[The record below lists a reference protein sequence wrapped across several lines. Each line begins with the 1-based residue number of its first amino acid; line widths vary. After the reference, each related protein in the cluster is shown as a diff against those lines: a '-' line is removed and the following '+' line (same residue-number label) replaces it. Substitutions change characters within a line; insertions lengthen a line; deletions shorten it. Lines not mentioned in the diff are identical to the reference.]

1 MRMRILPAEEKERF
15 SMSVDSNLIRTG
27 SVADGAC
34 FFYSMNLA
42 FRDFREATAEEKKE
56 FIENQRTTLA
66 EELSLEDW
74 MSINDGHFCFLQL
87 LYTIRNAIFILH
99 YLASGKSSSSDKER
113 WIADWGDCV
122 EDDSF
127 EIWTQFFPLQMVDNE
142 LFNSWHNQ
150 LSQSKKIT
158 LELISS
164 SLKELCSQHL
174 DKRLENFGKQ
184 EEKNS
189 LKEGMYE
196 FWANLV
202 SKCIHKSLFLQKQRI
217 ANYSTWA
224 DMDTILSISP
234 YLPYHLIFIHAES
247 KEIYFDTTTISGISP
262 KVEQDDHDEK
272 VDKVDKDDKD
282 EKDDKENEKD
292 EKEVVLLLYYPDCH
306 FENVGRI
313 VANEDGKQKII
324 RVFPNDSFIQKLR
337 CK

>member
-1 MRMRILPAEEKERF
+1 
-15 SMSVDSNLIRTG
+15 
-27 SVADGAC
+27 
-34 FFYSMNLA
+34 
-42 FRDFREATAEEKKE
+42 
-56 FIENQRTTLA
+56 
-66 EELSLEDW
+66 
-74 MSINDGHFCFLQL
+74 
-87 LYTIRNAIFILH
+87 LH

-127 EIWTQFFPLQMVDNE
+127 EIWTQFFPLHMVDNE

-164 SLKELCSQHL
+164 SLKELCSRHL
-174 DKRLENFGKQ
+174 DKRLDNFGSKEGLKQ

-247 KEIYFDTTTISGISP
+247 KEIYFDTTTISGISS
-262 KVEQDDHDEK
+262 KDE
-272 VDKVDKDDKD
+272 KDDKD
-282 EKDDKENEKD
+282 EKDEKDDKDDKENEKDEKDEKDD

-337 CK
+337 NK